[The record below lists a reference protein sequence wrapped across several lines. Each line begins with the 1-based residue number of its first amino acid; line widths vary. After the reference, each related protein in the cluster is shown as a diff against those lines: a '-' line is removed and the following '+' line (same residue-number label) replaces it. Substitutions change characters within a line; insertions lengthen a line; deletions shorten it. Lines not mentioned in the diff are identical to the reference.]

1 MKKLYLLFLYLF
13 PFFTVVGSN
22 VNLFSIG
29 GRFISIGYSE
39 AFVLIGLFFSLIKS
53 SKIKLPTK
61 LSWAVFYFTLS
72 ILLSAITQLLFYSS
86 LPSSNSIVETIRWVE
101 YLLIFFIFYNSI
113 QEEKQ
118 IRNILIVSSFASC
131 IFIYTA
137 ISQAIN
143 FNFYDVRIYGTF
155 ESAADRVGDSIS
167 NPNVA
172 GAFLMGIALF
182 SFAFYNSVIKC
193 FSKYFAFGL
202 MFISISLMIL
212 TLSRSAI
219 LGFTAGLLVL
229 WSLLRIN
236 RFKLI
241 YILFLPVIILLNF
254 YSQNEVLL
262 ERFFSSFDASTVSG
276 GSVIGRFERTQIAI
290 TKGIDNFWF
299 GVGFGDFER
308 HFGFLTPDNMY
319 AEIFSEVGIFGLL
332 SFLFLLYIIHSD
344 LIIIIRKNSKN
355 SIFNTVRFGFYSTF
369 IALLVACIAANL
381 FRSPRIL
388 ALFWMFLAIVYRY
401 SSILSPTNIN
411 STK

>member
-1 MKKLYLLFLYLF
+1 M
-13 PFFTVVGSN
+13 
-22 VNLFSIG
+22 
-29 GRFISIGYSE
+29 
-39 AFVLIGLFFSLIKS
+39 
-53 SKIKLPTK
+53 
-61 LSWAVFYFTLS
+61 
-72 ILLSAITQLLFYSS
+72 
-86 LPSSNSIVETIRWVE
+86 
-101 YLLIFFIFYNSI
+101 
-113 QEEKQ
+113 
-118 IRNILIVSSFASC
+118 IVSFFASC
-131 IFIYTA
+131 IFICIA

-143 FNFYDVRIYGTF
+143 FNFYEVRIYGTF
-155 ESAADRVGDSIS
+155 ESAADKSGDSIS

-172 GAFLMGIALF
+172 GAFLMGLALF
-182 SFAFYNSVIKC
+182 SFAFYNSVIKN

-219 LGFTAGLLVL
+219 LGFTFGLLVL
-229 WSLLRIN
+229 WSLFRLN

-241 YILFLPVIILLNF
+241 YILSLPVIILLNF

-262 ERFFSSFDASTVSG
+262 ERFFSTFDSSTVSG
-276 GSVIGRFERTQIAI
+276 GSVIGRFESTHIAI

-319 AEIFSEVGIFGLL
+319 AEIFSEVGIFGLF

-355 SIFNTVRFGFYSTF
+355 TTFNAVRFGFYSTF

-401 SSILSPTNIN
+401 SSILLPSNIN